1 MSASPL
7 LPLSMPPRIRPGHRS
22 CAILPVHPHHLE
34 PELPGA
40 QGRQPPWVPMAAS
53 SPPPL
58 TLLAKEEAEGLAG
71 VPLAGV
77 PLAGLHIKVPGFPH
91 HHSGNFELS
100 KTGAC
105 FGCNRLFLIA

>member
-1 MSASPL
+1 MSASPQ
-7 LPLSMPPRIRPGHRS
+7 LPRSTPPRIRPGHRG

-53 SPPPL
+53 SPPPP
-58 TLLAKEEAEGLAG
+58 TLLAKEEAEG
-71 VPLAGV
+71 LAGV